1 MNKEIM
7 SKWVIY
13 YVILA
18 NAIGMMSMDIHL
30 PVLSEITKEFKTSF
44 FVAQQILT
52 IFYVVGIIARITL
65 GPLSDAYGRRK
76 VLLLALDIQIIGQAM
91 QVFATNIEFLLFGRV
106 IQALASGGLA
116 ILISAIILDVYVG
129 YDRTKMLS
137 ISELIQPVSLI
148 TAPVLG
154 GYLATFWGW
163 RAGFVFLLINL
174 IIARA
179 ILTFYLKETN
189 FKLRKPSIN
198 NALYDYYRI
207 IINPKFMSYNIMLSS
222 SVSSY
227 MLYAVISSYIYM
239 VKFKLSISEF
249 MIYQTMP
256 LLAQAFCV
264 LSYNIFKVNLR
275 RMVSYGIFMGFL
287 VHIISILVFFEFI
300 PNSPK
305 SMIITMMISCSS
317 LGIMFPAGMKFALDI
332 FPSTKGTA
340 SSALVVSRGVFS
352 GVAMLLAG
360 YFHDYD
366 MILFVGLI
374 ISSGVAI
381 ISWLM
386 IPDVG

>member
-1 MNKEIM
+1 MNKQIM

-13 YVILA
+13 YIILA

-30 PVLSEITKEFKTSF
+30 PVLAEITKEFNTSF
-44 FVAQQILT
+44 FIAQQILT

-76 VLLLALDIQIIGQAM
+76 ILLLALDIQIIGQAM
-91 QVFATNIEFLLFGRV
+91 QVFASNIEFLLLGRV
-106 IQALASGGLA
+106 VQALASGGLS

-129 YDRTKMLS
+129 YDRTRMLS

-148 TAPVLG
+148 TAPLIG

-163 RAGFVFLLINL
+163 RAGFVFLLVNL
-174 IIARA
+174 MIARA

-189 FKLRKPSIN
+189 SKLRKPSIN

-207 IINPKFMSYNIMLSS
+207 ISNSKFMSYNIMLSAL
-222 SVSSY
+222 VSAY

-249 MIYQTMP
+249 MLYQTFP
-256 LLAQAFCV
+256 LLSQAFCV
-264 LSYNIFKVNLR
+264 MSYNFFKVNLR
-275 RMVSYGIFMGFL
+275 RMVNYGIAMAFL
-287 VHIISILVFFEFI
+287 LNLFCILVFFEFI

-305 SMIITMMISCSS
+305 SVLISMIIACAS
-317 LGIMFPAGMKFALDI
+317 LGVVFPAAMKFALDI

-340 SSALVVSRGVFS
+340 SSALVVSRGIFS

-374 ISSGVAI
+374 VSSGIAI
-381 ISWLM
+381 VSWLM
-386 IPDVG
+386 LPEVI

>member
-1 MNKEIM
+1 MNKQIM

-13 YVILA
+13 YIILA

-30 PVLSEITKEFKTSF
+30 PVLAEITKEFNTSF
-44 FVAQQILT
+44 FIAQQILT

-76 VLLLALDIQIIGQAM
+76 ILLLALDIQIIGQAM
-91 QVFATNIEFLLFGRV
+91 QVFASNIEFLLLGRV
-106 IQALASGGLA
+106 VQALASGGLS

-129 YDRTKMLS
+129 YDRTRMLS

-148 TAPVLG
+148 TAPLIG

-163 RAGFVFLLINL
+163 RAGFVFLLVNL
-174 IIARA
+174 VIARA

-189 FKLRKPSIN
+189 VKLRKPSIN

-207 IINPKFMSYNIMLSS
+207 ISNSKFMSYNIMLSAL
-222 SVSSY
+222 VSAY

-249 MIYQTMP
+249 MLYQTFP
-256 LLAQAFCV
+256 LLSQAFCV
-264 LSYNIFKVNLR
+264 VSYNFFKVNLR
-275 RMVSYGIFMGFL
+275 RMVNYGIAMAFL
-287 VHIISILVFFEFI
+287 VNLFCILVFFEFI
-300 PNSPK
+300 PNSPE
-305 SMIITMMISCSS
+305 SVLIAMIIACAS
-317 LGIMFPAGMKFALDI
+317 LGVVFPAAMKFALDI

-340 SSALVVSRGVFS
+340 SSALVVSRGIFS

-374 ISSGVAI
+374 VSSGIAI
-381 ISWLM
+381 VSWLM
-386 IPDVG
+386 LPEVI